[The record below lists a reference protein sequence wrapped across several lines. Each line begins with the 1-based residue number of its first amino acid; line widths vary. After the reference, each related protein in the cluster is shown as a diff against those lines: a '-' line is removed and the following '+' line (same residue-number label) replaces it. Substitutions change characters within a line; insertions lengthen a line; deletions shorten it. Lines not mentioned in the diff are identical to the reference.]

1 MKIGEDFSGL
11 VIRTYT
17 REVINIYNVI
27 KVVSIGFLLN
37 EIKKRAKITLILPLS
52 FSSKL
57 NIKPYI
63 FTSQYYSNI
72 HCYSGTNSGASK
84 RHRA

>member
-27 KVVSIGFLLN
+27 KVVFDAQSIIN
-37 EIKKRAKITLILPLS
+37 WLS
-52 FSSKL
+52 TKW
-57 NIKPYI
+57 NKE
-63 FTSQYYSNI
+63 
-72 HCYSGTNSGASK
+72 NS
-84 RHRA
+84 

>member
-27 KVVSIGFLLN
+27 KVLVLAF
-37 EIKKRAKITLILPLS
+37 
-52 FSSKL
+52 
-57 NIKPYI
+57 Y
-63 FTSQYYSNI
+63 
-72 HCYSGTNSGASK
+72 
-84 RHRA
+84 